1 MNISKRKKF
10 ALDYQGKG
18 CCNRGWRAS
27 NSEGPAGRSIFQPG
41 KEALSSKDDHCIEQ
55 KLGGN
60 CSLKNTLCA
69 ILVES
74 LVGVS
79 IVLAGSTCHSTNLGN
94 LGYFHTKIA
103 NKTPK
108 ALF

>member
-27 NSEGPAGRSIFQPG
+27 NSEGPAGKSIFQPG
-41 KEALSSKDDHCIEQ
+41 KENLSSIDDHCYEQ
-55 KLGGN
+55 KPGGN
-60 CSLKNTLCA
+60 WSLCA
-69 ILVES
+69 FLVES